1 MGCGELARIISAK
14 MSELLST
21 SVVTRRSSSW
31 QVGSGWQVLLHSHDF
46 GEWEA
51 AVANTIGHHR
61 SRMRPG
67 SVAFEAQIRCGGVDD
82 FQVLWLQGTG
92 QLELQRE
99 QCGDGVLWLPIQG
112 LMQETINGQ
121 VYVAEPDTALLFRPG
136 EVMEGRSTDEVSG
149 VSIVV
154 PARYLLGRGPVSPLF
169 RRGVVHQQLIQA
181 AWKLV
186 EAAALEPMGASFAAE
201 RLVDALQQGC
211 NPSGSPQQRERV
223 TATRRRALVGDA
235 CAWMRDRLAERFSVV
250 ELSAALNVSVR
261 TMQTSFQT
269 ELGCSPLAELKRMR
283 LHQLRQLLLNSE
295 LHQCSVAEL
304 MKQAGLLAC
313 GVTAAEYRRW
323 CGEPPHRT
331 RQQNRG

>member
-1 MGCGELARIISAK
+1 MR
-14 MSELLST
+14 LSP
-21 SVVTRRSSSW
+21 RRPLPW
-31 QVGSGWQVLLHSHDF
+31 TEGPGLKPLLHSQDF
-46 GEWEA
+46 GQWEA
-51 AVANTIGHHR
+51 ALSNTLGHHR
-61 SRMRPG
+61 SRLHPG
-67 SVAFEAQIRCGGVDD
+67 SQPFEAQIRSGSVDE

-92 QLELQRE
+92 LLELQRE
-99 QCGDGVLWLPIQG
+99 QFGNAVLWLSLKG

-121 VYVAEPDTALLFRPG
+121 VYVAEPDSALLFRPG
-136 EVMEGRSTDEVSG
+136 DVMEGRSTDEVSG
-149 VSIVV
+149 VSIVI

-169 RRGVVHQQLIQA
+169 RRGVVHQQLIKA

-201 RLVDALQQGC
+201 GLVDALQQAC
-211 NPSGSPQQRERV
+211 HPTGSPQQSERV
-223 TATRRRALVGDA
+223 TATRRRLLVGEA
-235 CAWMRDRLAERFSVV
+235 CAWMGDRLGVRFSVV

-261 TMQTSFQT
+261 TMQTSFQA
-269 ELGCSPLAELKRMR
+269 ELGCSPLAELKRIR

-313 GVTAAEYRRW
+313 GVTAADYRRW
-323 CGEPPHRT
+323 CGEPPQRT